1 MTGET
6 TVATRPDTDGWLR
19 RARGFRLAGVGISA
33 FFTIYLTSLAAEA
46 LENNPHHVPA
56 WLIIGLYA
64 LYGVVFVLVPFLSV
78 RTDPG
83 FRIAVFVFLF
93 GTATVLVWL
102 GGIGTVFVFIYPINM
117 LAFAAPL
124 RVALTVDVVVLG
136 GLTVATLVLED
147 RDTAMGQ
154 LLLFGSLAI
163 VTLLMGR
170 LIHTNRA
177 LIKAHA
183 DIAGLAAQDERN
195 RIARDLHD
203 ILGHTLTTIT
213 VKAALARRLLESGAD
228 HAGELAGAEIGDVEQ
243 LARQTLGE
251 VRATVSGYRE
261 TSLAGE
267 LAAIRAALSAA
278 DITADLPSAIDE
290 IDEPQRTAFAYALRE
305 GVTNV
310 IRHARADRCTVRI
323 GPGELEI
330 HDNGRGG
337 HTPAGNGLNGL
348 RERLSAIGAVLSA
361 GPAPEGGYTL
371 TVRLEK

>member
-6 TVATRPDTDGWLR
+6 TAATRPDKDGWLR
-19 RARGFRLAGVGISA
+19 RAKGFRLAGVGISA
-33 FFTIYLTSLAAEA
+33 FFTLYLTSLAAEA
-46 LENNPHHVPA
+46 LESNPHHVPT

-64 LYGVVFVLVPFLSV
+64 VYGVVFVSVPFLSV
-78 RTDPG
+78 RTNAR
-83 FRIAVFVFLF
+83 FRVGVFVFLF
-93 GTATVLVWL
+93 ATATVLVWL

-136 GLTVATLVLED
+136 ALAVATLVLED

-177 LIKAHA
+177 LIKAH
-183 DIAGLAAQDERN
+183 DEIAGLATREERN

-228 HAGELAGAEIGDVEQ
+228 HAGERAETEIADVEQ

-267 LAAIRAALSAA
+267 LAAIRAALAAA
-278 DITADLPSAIDE
+278 DIAADLPSAIDE

-310 IRHARADRCTVRI
+310 IRHSHADRCTVRI
-323 GPGELEI
+323 GPSRLEI
-330 HDNGRGG
+330 HDDGRGG
-337 HTPAGNGLNGL
+337 HAPAGNGLNGL
-348 RERLSAIGAVLSA
+348 RERLSAIGALLTA
-361 GPAPEGGYTL
+361 GPAPDGGYTL

>member
-1 MTGET
+1 MTGEQP
-6 TVATRPDTDGWLR
+6 ASTRPDKDGWIR
-19 RARGFRLAGVGISA
+19 RAKGFRLAGVGISA
-33 FFTIYLTSLAAEA
+33 FFTIYLISLAGEA
-46 LENNPHHVPA
+46 LETNPHHVPA
-56 WLIIGLYA
+56 WLIIGLYC
-64 LYGVVFVLVPFLSV
+64 LYGTVFVLVPFLSV
-78 RTDPG
+78 RASPR
-83 FRIAVFVFLF
+83 FRVGVFVFLF
-93 GTATVLVWL
+93 GTATALVWL
-102 GGIGTVFVFIYPINM
+102 GGIDTVFVFIYPINM

-124 RVALTVDVVVLG
+124 RVALTVDVVVLSA
-136 GLTVATLVLED
+136 LTVATLTLED
-147 RDTAMGQ
+147 QDTALGQ

-177 LIKAHA
+177 LIKAHD
-183 DIAGLAAQDERN
+183 DIAHLAAEEERH

-228 HAGELAGAEIGDVEQ
+228 NAGERAGTEIGDVEQ

-278 DITADLPSAIDE
+278 DITADLPNAVDE
-290 IDEPQRTAFAYALRE
+290 IAEPQRTAFAYALRE

-310 IRHARADRCTVRI
+310 IRHSRADRCTVRLD
-323 GPGELEI
+323 PAELEI

-337 HTPAGNGLNGL
+337 HAPAGNGLNGL
-348 RERLSAIGAVLSA
+348 RERLSAIGANLTA
-361 GPAPEGGYTL
+361 GPAADGGYTL